1 MVAALNSSTSLDV
14 LMKES
19 TIMKELTINFEKNTF
34 QFVIEN
40 NQWKLTLPKSQ
51 TKVNDVRQLDLMLHP
66 SDFFTKST
74 VQEKEDAFLL
84 TYEVV
89 KDNKSFEQVK
99 KLNRNDKLRLLC
111 NIGKLE
117 SYLTSRITFFL
128 HPDNMVFDDNL
139 MPLVIYRG
147 VREIVPPFRLYE
159 DDFLKQYKCLI
170 IALFSKKYSFDQL
183 YNGSLQHAKDTE
195 FERKINEITDLN
207 QLKEYLFQIYQDEQR
222 RTERTMEI
230 VPIKRFRLFKQ
241 LSIIMTVLS
250 ILITIPLIYFVFIK
264 TPYQENVLA
273 SHGEFLAN
281 DYGGVISTLQQ
292 EDPEKLPMDTKYIL
306 AQSYINVEN
315 LSDQEKEIILKNIS
329 LKSDENYLL
338 YWIYNGRGWFDESI
352 EKAKYMDDPQ
362 LVMYGLIKKM
372 EQAKNNPN
380 LSGTEREELVNEL
393 QKELETYI
401 SDYDLNGE
409 EAGTIE
415 ESSQEN
421 DKEKIEQTGTDS
433 VEEADEKETNEKEE
447 TE

>member
-128 HPDNMVFDDNL
+128 HPDNVVFDDNL

-147 VREIVPPFRLYE
+147 VREIVPPFRMYE

-207 QLKEYLFQIYQDEQR
+207 QLKEYLFQIYQDEQKK
-222 RTERTMEI
+222 TERTMEI

-241 LSIIMTVLS
+241 LSIIMTVLA
-250 ILITIPLIYFVFIK
+250 ILIAIPLIYFVFIK

-401 SDYDLNGE
+401 SDYDLNAE

>member
-117 SYLTSRITFFL
+117 SFLTSRITFFL
-128 HPDNMVFDDNL
+128 HPDNVVFDDNL

-147 VREIVPPFRLYE
+147 VREIVPPFRMYE

-241 LSIIMTVLS
+241 LSIIMTVLA
-250 ILITIPLIYFVFIK
+250 ILIAIPLIYFVFIK

-401 SDYDLNGE
+401 SDYDLNAE

>member
-117 SYLTSRITFFL
+117 SFLTSRITFFL
-128 HPDNMVFDDNL
+128 HPDNVVFDDNL

-147 VREIVPPFRLYE
+147 VREIVPPFRMYE

-207 QLKEYLFQIYQDEQR
+207 QLKEYLFQIYQDEQKK
-222 RTERTMEI
+222 TERTMEI

-241 LSIIMTVLS
+241 LSIIMTVLA
-250 ILITIPLIYFVFIK
+250 ILIAIPLIYFVFIK

-401 SDYDLNGE
+401 SDYDLNAE

>member
-147 VREIVPPFRLYE
+147 VREIVPPFRMYE

-241 LSIIMTVLS
+241 LSIIMTVLA
-250 ILITIPLIYFVFIK
+250 ILIAIPLIYFVFIK

-401 SDYDLNGE
+401 SDYDLNAE

>member
-147 VREIVPPFRLYE
+147 VREIVPPFRMYE

-207 QLKEYLFQIYQDEQR
+207 QLKEYLFQIYQDEQKK
-222 RTERTMEI
+222 TERTMEI

-241 LSIIMTVLS
+241 LSIIMTVLA
-250 ILITIPLIYFVFIK
+250 ILIAIPLIYFVFIK

-401 SDYDLNGE
+401 SDYDLNAE